1 MYYKNKVR
9 EIFSYLLNIK
19 NLGEKITRNLL
30 DYDDLYWESELEKTK
45 GCTINNSSDKE
56 WWIKVNKECRTLYE
70 VFFKLYFYL
79 EKGQDDIEIIWGHGF
94 MIWEVHNK
102 KIAYPILTTKMKL
115 SFDSENEAFTLSQDN
130 RTIINTNIFTG
141 VNIPNSRSLFE
152 LEDKLSNVSLDPRNI
167 ESVEKIFSQVVSYL
181 STDGRVVMDSITDKQ
196 INFFNYPVIYNSPVI
211 FIRKNSV
218 KLWQREITNII
229 KQIDKGYPIPETIKT
244 LVHDIKIEES
254 RENYKEWRVISEEL
268 LFPLQE
274 SLEEEKIVKR
284 IGESYGVVVQKSS
297 GIENSNTIVNLICH
311 LVAKGKRVLVTSEID
326 RGLKVLSQNIPKEIK
341 PFCLSVLEND
351 TNSLKEI
358 EKSVKKV
365 EENLKLNPQ
374 GLQSDIERLKESL
387 DICKRNQSYLYNK
400 FSEIQ
405 RIESGE
411 ISYGGEFYKV
421 IDVAKWVK
429 ENRGIYSWIEDEIHK
444 NQKMPLT
451 KKEFEALFYLLKEVS
466 KEDKNRY
473 DTIKFML
480 DKLPSTNELCESV
493 SKFKELSGRYE
504 SYIDRIKDWRIPD
517 NNRCN
522 YDNLLSLLRDC
533 KIKIGELENDMFGSI
548 LSKYL
553 SSQISRESFNDIAR
567 KCNDYMSIL
576 KKIRKNLKNHN
587 VVIPGYVDIYK
598 LNDDF
603 NGLYESLILRGRVG
617 KIFKLIHPKYNYIIK
632 ECKVNHQPLENR
644 EQASLVKLYI
654 QEKIILRE
662 LKVLW
667 NNTVKEHGGKILTVE
682 VKDLELIIIEEYIKK
697 LNIMVNWD
705 KDYKSRILVMLG
717 KILIPENIDW
727 YKKNTYDYL
736 IDCVQ
741 SIKSIEEYNKLRASI
756 QITKKLIF
764 HTGKLG
770 ELYDGVDE
778 LDINKIKVAL
788 NKIER
793 INMLKDKFLQIDSLT
808 EKLSRVCPNTL
819 DKIINRWDIGEDTF
833 NSWLYAWR
841 WANWNSLLKELQDLN
856 PNFIIKSIEE
866 EKKIEKRLIKEIVVK
881 KAVYNQL
888 LKTSE
893 CEKRSLFAWM
903 QAMKKIGKGTG
914 RMVSE
919 YRKIAQNE
927 MEICKNVIPVWIM
940 PLNKVIENI
949 KLSNNLFDVVIFD
962 ESNQSDIFSIC
973 ALIRAEKAIVFGNDK
988 QLTKESIKVDGEII
1002 ESLINKH
1009 LKDIPQ
1015 KDLFDLQT
1023 DFYGTALRI
1032 FQSRLMIKEYSG
1044 CILKLNSKIKNID
1057 YVFRSTFHK
1066 DVYSIIRNKGYS
1078 IVPEVK
1084 IGSYK
1089 IDFLIEGK
1097 GSKFAIICNGDL
1109 TNKSYNWE
1117 ESINRQFDLE
1127 REGIICYR
1135 IRGSEFYYDT
1145 ENIMNKL
1152 WNKLRDADID
1162 EFKNKNILTKN
1173 LKVV

>member
-9 EIFSYLLNIK
+9 GIFSYLLNVK
-19 NLGEKITRNLL
+19 NLGEKITRNIL
-30 DYDDLYWESELEKTK
+30 DYNNLYWESQLEKIK
-45 GCTINNSSDKE
+45 GCTVNNRSDKE
-56 WWIKVNKECRTLYE
+56 WWIRVSKECSTLYE
-70 VFFKLYFYL
+70 MFFKLYFYL
-79 EKGQDDIEIIWGHGF
+79 EKGRDDIEILWGHGF
-94 MIWEVHNK
+94 MTWETHNK

-115 SFDSENEAFTLSQDN
+115 SFDNENEAFTLSQDS
-130 RTIINTNIFTG
+130 RTIINTSIFSG
-141 VNIPNSRSLFE
+141 INIPNSRSLFE
-152 LEDKLSNVSLDPRNI
+152 LEDKLSNISLDPRNI
-167 ESVEKIFSQVVSYL
+167 ESVEKIFNQVLSYL
-181 STDGRVVMDSITDKQ
+181 STDGRVVMDSSTDEQ
-196 INFFNYPVIYNSPVI
+196 ISFFNHPVIYNRSVI
-211 FIRKNSV
+211 FIRKNDV
-218 KLWQREITNII
+218 KLWQREIANII
-229 KQIDKGYPIPETIKT
+229 KQIDKGYPIPETIKA
-244 LVHDIKIEES
+244 LVQDIKIEKS
-254 RENYKEWRVISEEL
+254 TENYQEWGVVSEGL

-274 SLEEEKIVKR
+274 SLEEEKIIKR

-297 GIENSNTIVNLICH
+297 GIEKSNTIVNLICH
-311 LVAKGKRVLVTSEID
+311 LIAKGKKVLVTSETD
-326 RGLKVLSQNIPKEIK
+326 RELKILSQNIPKEIK
-341 PFCLSVLEND
+341 PFCLSVLGND

-358 EKSVKKV
+358 EESVKKV
-365 EENLKLNPQ
+365 EESLKLNPQ
-374 GLQSDIERLKESL
+374 GVKSDIERLKESL
-387 DICKRNQSYLYNK
+387 NICKRNQSYLFNK
-400 FSEIQ
+400 FSKIQ

-411 ISYGGEFYKV
+411 ISYGGEFYKI

-444 NQKMPLT
+444 NEKMPLT
-451 KKEFEALFYLLKEVS
+451 KKEFETLRYLLKEVS

-533 KIKIGELENDMFGSI
+533 KMKIGELENDMFRSI
-548 LSKYL
+548 LNKYL
-553 SSQISRESFNDIAR
+553 SSEISRESFKDSVR
-567 KCNDYMSIL
+567 KCNDYISIL
-576 KKIRKNLKNHN
+576 RKIRKDLKNHN
-587 VVIPGYVDIYK
+587 VVIPSYVDIYK
-598 LNDDF
+598 FNDDF
-603 NGLYESLILRGRVG
+603 NGLYESLILRRRIG
-617 KIFKLIHPKYNYIIK
+617 KVFKLIHPEYNYIIK
-632 ECKVNHQPLENR
+632 ECKVDHQPLENR
-644 EQASLVKLYI
+644 KQASLVKLCI

-662 LKVLW
+662 LKILW
-667 NNTVKEHGGKILTVE
+667 NNTVKEHGGKIFTVE

-717 KILIPENIDW
+717 KILIPENIEW
-727 YKKNTYDYL
+727 YKKETYDYL

-756 QITKKLIF
+756 QITKKLIS

-770 ELYDGVDE
+770 ELYDAIEE

-819 DKIINRWDIGEDTF
+819 EKIINKWDIGEDTF
-833 NSWLYAWR
+833 NNWLCAWR
-841 WANWNSLLKELQDLN
+841 WANWNSLLKELQGLN
-856 PNFIIKSIEE
+856 PNSIIKSIEE
-866 EKKIEKRLIKEIVVK
+866 EKKIEKKLIEEIIAK
-881 KAVYNQL
+881 KALYNQL

-893 CEKRSLFAWM
+893 CEKRSLLAWV

-949 KLSNNLFDVVIFD
+949 KLSDNLFDVIIFD
-962 ESNQSDIFSIC
+962 ESNQSDIFSTC
-973 ALIRAEKAIVFGNDK
+973 ALIRAEKAIVFGNEK

-1023 DFYGTALRI
+1023 DFYGTALRT
-1032 FQSRLMIKEYSG
+1032 FQSRLMIKEYSS
-1044 CILKLNSKIKNID
+1044 CIPKLNSKIKNID

-1066 DVYSIIRNKGYS
+1066 DFYSIIRNKGYS

-1084 IGSYK
+1084 IGLYK

-1097 GSKFAIICNGDL
+1097 GSKLAIICDGDSI
-1109 TNKSYNWE
+1109 NKNYNWE
-1117 ESINRQFDLE
+1117 ESINRQLDLE

-1145 ENIMNKL
+1145 ESIMNKL
-1152 WNKLRDADID
+1152 WNKLRDTEID
-1162 EFKNKNILTKN
+1162 EFKNKNILTEN